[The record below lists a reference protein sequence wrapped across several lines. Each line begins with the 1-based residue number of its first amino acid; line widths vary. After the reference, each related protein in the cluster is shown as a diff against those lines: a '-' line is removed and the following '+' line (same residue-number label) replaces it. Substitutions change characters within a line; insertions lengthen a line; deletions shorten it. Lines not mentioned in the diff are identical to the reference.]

1 MPVAFFSW
9 LGHWNLHRLAK
20 IEQNRHTCMALVG
33 WWDESYDYNQSERV
47 SKKRDKVLV
56 LGQLFENGIRGR
68 GVEPHFGGYSRLN
81 IEAPRRGFPVRPRAN
96 CSEGRGPCRGRVVKA
111 RTEQPL
117 PRLMPCSVSWI
128 LVEMAD
134 NGFRSLCGNNGKI

>member
-1 MPVAFFSW
+1 MTTIRANGYQKRGTRYLYLVNSLKMVFVA
-9 LGHWNLHRLAK
+9 
-20 IEQNRHTCMALVG
+20 
-33 WWDESYDYNQSERV
+33 
-47 SKKRDKVLV
+47 
-56 LGQLFENGIRGR
+56 R

-81 IEAPRRGFPVRPRAN
+81 IEASRRGFPVRPRAI
-96 CSEGRGPCRGRVVKA
+96 CGEGRGPCRGRVVKA

>member
-20 IEQNRHTCMALVG
+20 IEQNSHTCMALVG

-56 LGQLFENGIRGR
+56 LGQLFENGIRGQ
-68 GVEPHFGGYSRLN
+68 GG
-81 IEAPRRGFPVRPRAN
+81 RATFW
-96 CSEGRGPCRGRVVKA
+96 GIFKA
-111 RTEQPL
+111 EY
-117 PRLMPCSVSWI
+117 
-128 LVEMAD
+128 
-134 NGFRSLCGNNGKI
+134 